1 MAIFKV
7 LSEINL
13 SLYSL
18 FGKKIGFDRSFF
30 KKISLHSIF
39 GKFFRF
45 ERNKFIS
52 IPYLA
57 KKLNLHQIFSPH
69 SLFSNFSYFEPR
81 NYPLLLIWQFFRLSQ
96 PKIYLSFFIWQFF
109 NLCSLFFTK
118 ILQVDFN
125 LQFKITNTFAFD
137 LALTLFVARKIKD
150 ECLPQ

>member
-69 SLFSNFSYFEPR
+69 SLFSNFSDFH
-81 NYPLLLIWQFFRLSQ
+81 NQ
-96 PKIYLSFFIWQFF
+96 KIYLSFFIWQFF

-125 LQFKITNTFAFD
+125 LQFKITITFAFD
-137 LALTLFVARKIKD
+137 PALTLFVARKIKD